1 MMSDAMK
8 ASELI
13 EELQKAIKE
22 IGDHQVEIVC
32 EKGTDIY
39 RAKGYKGFGKY
50 IPATIAIE

>member
-13 EELQKAIKE
+13 EQLQNAIKE
-22 IGDHQVEIVC
+22 IGDHEVEIVC